1 MTTEMTKAQLVDENI
16 TLRNACARLEA
27 QLAALQAPK
36 VQVQRTSPS
45 PSVLSAEAIALA
57 RRCGIKVHSAKRQVG
72 DIVSTYRKADGSL
85 WNKIVTGYNQY
96 VHRPA

>member
-1 MTTEMTKAQLVDENI
+1 MATKMTKAQLVDENI
-16 TLRNACARLEA
+16 MLRNTCARLEA
-27 QLAALQAPK
+27 QIAGLQAQQSK
-36 VQVQRTSPS
+36 QQRPS

-57 RRCGIKVHSAKRQVG
+57 RRCGINVRSAKRQVG